1 MNLENRATGAALVFI
16 GRVLLLLGALGALGS
31 ALGLTRV
38 FERSTVAAAPASYA
52 CPMHP
57 EVKSPVP
64 GTCPICR
71 MALERVKEPSFE
83 PASAAPPLV
92 SPAGASGPTSAS
104 LSVQA
109 ENLLRYGIALA
120 RRHVF
125 PQEIYA
131 PAWLEGSGIAT
142 AILYKDEIAE
152 LAPSEQAE
160 FFAANAP
167 NRGVAVEWMLEPEQ
181 ASDDSTSQ
189 ARFRVTARND
199 ESSSRNTQ
207 VGWLKLRHKKREAL
221 VVPASALLQSP
232 EGPYLLVFLPERHA
246 LKKRPVSVGKTLDGF
261 TAVVSGLGDRE
272 LVVGMGAF
280 FMDAERRSHEEL
292 GGSR

>member
-1 MNLENRATGAALVFI
+1 MNRENRATGPALVFV
-16 GRVLLLLGALGALGS
+16 GRVLLLLVALGALGT
-31 ALGLTRV
+31 ALGLARV
-38 FERSTVAAAPASYA
+38 FERSTLAAAPASYA

-83 PASAAPPLV
+83 PTLAPPMGTASASAP
-92 SPAGASGPTSAS
+92 

-109 ENLLRYGIALA
+109 ENLLRYGIAFA

-131 PAWLEGSGIAT
+131 PAWLDQSGVAT
-142 AILYKDEIAE
+142 AILYKDELAE

-160 FFAANAP
+160 FFAASAP
-167 NRGVAVEWMLEPEQ
+167 NRTVPVEWMLEPEQ

-189 ARFRVTARND
+189 ARFRVMARGNELRPRTA
-199 ESSSRNTQ
+199 Q
-207 VGWLKLRHKKREAL
+207 VGWLKLPHKKREAL

-232 EGPYLLVFLPERHA
+232 EGPYLLVFLPEQHA
-246 LKKRPVSVGKTLDGF
+246 VTKRKVAVGKTLDGF

-280 FMDAERRSHEEL
+280 FIDAERRNHEEL
-292 GGSR
+292 GSAR